1 MGTVQLIVGKGNNPF
16 SKAIQLFT
24 FSRWS
29 HIGIIKGDYVYEAAA
44 FKGVIKTPLAEF
56 KARYKGKWEI
66 IERDVP
72 NLEYTYNKA
81 EELLGKKYDYFGV
94 FGIAVRLNLNSK
106 NRYQCGEFVATC
118 MGFKRPDY
126 CWRANPQNI
135 WEDSRTIEKGY

>member
-1 MGTVQLIVGKGNNPF
+1 MAKVKLIVGKGQNPF
-16 SKAIQLFT
+16 SRTIRLFT

-29 HIGIIKGDYVYEAAA
+29 HIGIVRDNFVYEAIA
-44 FKGVIKTPLAEF
+44 FKGVVKTPIAEF
-56 KARYKGKWEI
+56 KSRYKGKWEI

-72 NLEYTYNKA
+72 DLEYTYNKA

-118 MGFKRPDY
+118 LDIKRPDY
-126 CWRANPQNI
+126 CWRADPQNL